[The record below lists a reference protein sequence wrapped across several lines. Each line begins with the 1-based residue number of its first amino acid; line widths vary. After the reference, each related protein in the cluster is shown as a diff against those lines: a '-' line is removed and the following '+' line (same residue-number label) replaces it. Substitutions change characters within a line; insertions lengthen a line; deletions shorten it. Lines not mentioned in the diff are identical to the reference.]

1 MKKYTRILLTLAA
14 MGRLVG
20 RRWPSVA
27 LGGWDNKT
35 GLKAAR
41 FMIQCRAAAFLLAL
55 SSLLATGAVAPTTNQ
70 PAGDSAPHGL
80 SQRTPWTTS
89 RVVGT
94 PEPPLPYTT
103 RAFRPEL
110 TLKNPVFVIAE
121 PGTRDLLVVL
131 QGGEADR
138 PSRIVRIAEDPK
150 AGGPSGVEPVLEI
163 PGRLVYSVAFH
174 PRHATNGQML
184 VFSNGRTGQTE
195 RTNRLSRLRLGRQA
209 PRAAVPDSEEIL
221 LEWRS
226 GGHDGGGMGFGPDGM
241 LYVSTG
247 DGSND
252 SDTWDSGQ
260 TLDDLLGGVLRIDL
274 EHPEPGRKY
283 GIPQDNPFLGIP
295 GARGELWAYGLRNPW
310 RLAVDPPTGQVWVG
324 NNGQDVWES
333 AHLIRRGE
341 NYGWSVYEGSHL
353 FYRNR
358 RRGPTPVTA
367 PTFEHHHSEAR
378 SLTGGVVYRGDRLP
392 GLVGAYVYGDHST
405 GRIWAGLHD
414 GTKVA
419 WHREIAATPLLITS
433 FGLSPSGRL
442 LVSDLGGGLHE
453 IVPAPP
459 RATTPPFPRKLSETG
474 VFASTRDHRVETGV
488 VSYSVNAPAWA
499 DGAEAERFLAL
510 PGDGRITH
518 ATSRAWGF
526 PDGTVLVQTLRLPTS
541 KASRASGAADSL
553 GRRIETRLMTRQ
565 DGRWAGYSYRW
576 NAEETDADL
585 VPAEGADAEFDR
597 ADAAAPGGLRRQ
609 RWHFPSRSE
618 CLGCHSR
625 AVGFVLGLGDL
636 QMNRTHRYPGG
647 VEDHQPRALEHAG
660 FFTAPLPKESKDPAA
675 PALVDP
681 HDPHQDLDRRARSY
695 LHANCSVCHVEA
707 GGGNARL
714 QLEFTTARDRM
725 ELIGARP
732 QHDGFG
738 LRDAMLVAPGHPDR
752 SVLLHRLSVRGRGQM
767 PPLALNTLD
776 ERAVALMRS
785 WIAAMP
791 AGPVASR
798 EWRMADF
805 ASDLAGLGSGS
816 AAPRSPETGKAHFQT
831 LGCLQ
836 CHRRDGEGGSVGP
849 DLTGIGQRSGAG
861 QLLESLLEPSKVIAP
876 EYAQT
881 ELETRSGQTLVGR
894 VESET
899 AQAIILRPVGA
910 DDPVTVT
917 VSDIHARRLHPV
929 SGMPE
934 GMLNG
939 LEKPQVLDLLAYL
952 LSAKAAAK

>member
-103 RAFRPEL
+103 RAFRPDL

-174 PRHATNGQML
+174 PGHATNGQML

-209 PRAAVPDSEEIL
+209 PRAVVPDSEEIL

-310 RLAVDPPTGQVWVG
+310 RLAVDLPTGQVWVG

>member
-1 MKKYTRILLTLAA
+1 MKPTETRIPSRSEGFRTPAARMRRLRLLPALLLAF
-14 MGRLVG
+14 GTCL
-20 RRWPSVA
+20 A
-27 LGGWDNKT
+27 LGAET
-35 GLKAAR
+35 
-41 FMIQCRAAAFLLAL
+41 
-55 SSLLATGAVAPTTNQ
+55 ATPR
-70 PAGDSAPHGL
+70 PAQEDSRPHGL
-80 SQRTPWTTS
+80 PQRTPWTTS

-94 PEPPLPYTT
+94 PEPPPPYTT

-121 PGTRDLLVVL
+121 PGTRDLLLVL

-138 PSRIVRIAEDPK
+138 PSRIVRVAEDPK
-150 AGGPSGVEPVLEI
+150 DGGPSGVEPVMEI

-174 PRHATNGQML
+174 PGHATNGQML

-195 RTNRLSRLRLGRQA
+195 RTNRLSRFRLERRA
-209 PRAAVPDSEEIL
+209 PRAVVPDSEEIL

-260 TLDDLLGGVLRIDL
+260 TLDDLLGGVLRLDL
-274 EHPEPGRKY
+274 EHPDPGRKY
-283 GIPQDNPFLGIP
+283 GIPRDNPFLGIP

-324 NNGQDVWES
+324 NNGQDLWES

-414 GTKVA
+414 GTQVA

-442 LVSDLGGGLHE
+442 LVSDLGSGLHE
-453 IVPAPP
+453 IVPAPSQKH
-459 RATTPPFPRKLSETG
+459 AAPFPRKLSQTG
-474 VFASTRDHRVETGV
+474 VLASTRDHRVEAGV
-488 VSYSVNAPAWA
+488 APYSVNAPAWA

-518 ATSRAWGF
+518 AASRAWGF

-541 KASRASGAADSL
+541 GAPGTSGSP
-553 GRRIETRLMTRQ
+553 GRPIETRLMTRQ

-576 NAEETDADL
+576 NADATDADL
-585 VPAEGADAEFDR
+585 VPVEGADVDLER
-597 ADAAAPGGLRRQ
+597 PDAAAPGGLRRQ

-660 FFTAPLPKESKDPAA
+660 FFTGPLPKESKDPAA

-681 HDPHQDLDRRARSY
+681 YDPHQDLEGRARSY

-707 GGGNARL
+707 GGGNARM
-714 QLEFTTARDRM
+714 QLEFSTARDRM

-738 LRDAMLVAPGHPDR
+738 LRDAMLVAPGHPER

-767 PPLALNTLD
+767 PPLALNTVD

-791 AGPVASR
+791 AGAAATR

-805 ASDLAGLGSGS
+805 AADLPGLADLVGGRATAARS
-816 AAPRSPETGKAHFQT
+816 AEAGKAHFQA

-849 DLTGIGQRSGAG
+849 DLTGIGRRAGAS

-894 VESET
+894 IESET
-899 AQAIILRPVGA
+899 AQAVVLRPAGA
-910 DDPVTVT
+910 DDPVTVP
-917 VSDIHARRLHPV
+917 VPDIRTRRPHPV

-934 GMLNG
+934 GMLQG
-939 LEKPQVLDLLAYL
+939 LEKNQVLDLIAYL
-952 LSAKAAAK
+952 LSAGAAAK

>member
-310 RLAVDPPTGQVWVG
+310 RLAVDLPTGQVWVG

-660 FFTAPLPKESKDPAA
+660 FFTVPLPKESKDPAA

>member
-1 MKKYTRILLTLAA
+1 M
-14 MGRLVG
+14 
-20 RRWPSVA
+20 
-27 LGGWDNKT
+27 
-35 GLKAAR
+35 
-41 FMIQCRAAAFLLAL
+41 
-55 SSLLATGAVAPTTNQ
+55 
-70 PAGDSAPHGL
+70 
-80 SQRTPWTTS
+80 
-89 RVVGT
+89 
-94 PEPPLPYTT
+94 
-103 RAFRPEL
+103 
-110 TLKNPVFVIAE
+110 
-121 PGTRDLLVVL
+121 
-131 QGGEADR
+131 
-138 PSRIVRIAEDPK
+138 
-150 AGGPSGVEPVLEI
+150 
-163 PGRLVYSVAFH
+163 
-174 PRHATNGQML
+174 
-184 VFSNGRTGQTE
+184 
-195 RTNRLSRLRLGRQA
+195 
-209 PRAAVPDSEEIL
+209 
-221 LEWRS
+221 
-226 GGHDGGGMGFGPDGM
+226 
-241 LYVSTG
+241 
-247 DGSND
+247 
-252 SDTWDSGQ
+252 
-260 TLDDLLGGVLRIDL
+260 
-274 EHPEPGRKY
+274 
-283 GIPQDNPFLGIP
+283 
-295 GARGELWAYGLRNPW
+295 
-310 RLAVDPPTGQVWVG
+310 
-324 NNGQDVWES
+324 
-333 AHLIRRGE
+333 
-341 NYGWSVYEGSHL
+341 
-353 FYRNR
+353 
-358 RRGPTPVTA
+358 
-367 PTFEHHHSEAR
+367 
-378 SLTGGVVYRGDRLP
+378 
-392 GLVGAYVYGDHST
+392 
-405 GRIWAGLHD
+405 
-414 GTKVA
+414 A

-474 VFASTRDHRVETGV
+474 VFASTRDHRVEAGV
-488 VSYSVNAPAWA
+488 APYSVNAPAWA

-541 KASRASGAADSL
+541 KASGASGAADSL

-681 HDPHQDLDRRARSY
+681 YDPHQDLDRRARSY

-767 PPLALNTLD
+767 PPLALNTVD

-816 AAPRSPETGKAHFQT
+816 AAPRSPEAGKAHFQT

-861 QLLESLLEPSKVIAP
+861 PLLESLLEPSKVIAP

>member
-103 RAFRPEL
+103 RAFRPDL

-174 PRHATNGQML
+174 PGHATNGQML

-209 PRAAVPDSEEIL
+209 PRAVVPDSEEIL

-310 RLAVDPPTGQVWVG
+310 RLAVDLPTGQVWVG

-541 KASRASGAADSL
+541 KASRASGAAGSL

>member
-1 MKKYTRILLTLAA
+1 MPPMPERSRPIAALL
-14 MGRLVG
+14 R
-20 RRWPSVA
+20 
-27 LGGWDNKT
+27 
-35 GLKAAR
+35 
-41 FMIQCRAAAFLLAL
+41 RAAAVLLAVGTW
-55 SSLLATGAVAPTTNQ
+55 LAFGAE
-70 PAGDSAPHGL
+70 PATPRPAQDDARPHGL
-80 SQRTPWTTS
+80 PKRTPWTTS

-94 PEPPLPYTT
+94 PEPPPPYTT

-150 AGGPSGVEPVLEI
+150 EGGPSGVEPVLEI

-174 PRHATNGQML
+174 PGHATNGQML

-195 RTNRLSRLRLGRQA
+195 RTNRLSRFRLGRQA
-209 PRAAVPDSEEIL
+209 PRTVVPDSEEIL

-274 EHPEPGRKY
+274 EHPDPGRTY
-283 GIPQDNPFLGIP
+283 GIPRDNPFLGIP

-310 RLAVDPPTGQVWVG
+310 RLSVDPPTGQVWVG

-459 RATTPPFPRKLSETG
+459 RTHTAPFPRKLSQTG
-474 VFASTRDHRVETGV
+474 VFASTRDHRVEAGV
-488 VSYSVNAPAWA
+488 VAYSVNAPAWA

-526 PDGTVLVQTLRLPTS
+526 PDGTVLVQTLHLPTS
-541 KASRASGAADSL
+541 KASGASGTSGTSEATGSP
-553 GRRIETRLMTRQ
+553 GRRIETRVMTRQ

-576 NAEETDADL
+576 NADETDADL

-597 ADAAAPGGLRRQ
+597 PDAAAPGGLRRQ

-681 HDPHQDLDRRARSY
+681 YDPHQDLDRRARSY

-714 QLEFTTARDRM
+714 QLELTTARDRM

-732 QHDGFG
+732 QHDSFG

-767 PPLALNTLD
+767 PPLALNTVD

-805 ASDLAGLGSGS
+805 ASDLASDQTASQGRS
-816 AAPRSPETGKAHFQT
+816 AEAGKAHFQA

-849 DLTGIGQRSGAG
+849 DLTGIGRRAGAG

-899 AQAIILRPVGA
+899 AQSIVLRPVGA
-910 DDPVTVT
+910 DDPVSVP
-917 VSDIHARRLHPV
+917 VSEVRTRRLHPV

-939 LEKPQVLDLLAYL
+939 LDKPQVLDLLTYL
-952 LSAKAAAK
+952 LSAGAAAK

>member
-1 MKKYTRILLTLAA
+1 MSSMEARVLFPSERSRSSVRPLRRWTAFLMAWCTLLAA
-14 MGRLVG
+14 SAAPPTPQ
-20 RRWPSVA
+20 PS
-27 LGGWDNKT
+27 T
-35 GLKAAR
+35 
-41 FMIQCRAAAFLLAL
+41 
-55 SSLLATGAVAPTTNQ
+55 
-70 PAGDSAPHGL
+70 GDSAPQGL
-80 SQRTPWTTS
+80 PRRLPWNTS
-89 RVVGT
+89 RVIGT
-94 PEPPLPYTT
+94 PEPPPPFTT
-103 RAFRPEL
+103 RAFRPDV

-131 QGGEADR
+131 QGGESDR
-138 PSRIVRIAEDPK
+138 PSRVVRIAEEPG
-150 AGGPSGVEPVLEI
+150 AGRPAGPEPLMEI
-163 PGRLVYSVAFH
+163 AGRLVYSVAFH
-174 PRHATNGQML
+174 PGYVTNGQML

-195 RTNRLSRLRLGRQA
+195 RTNRLSRFRID
-209 PRAAVPDSEEIL
+209 RAAPMAVVAGSEEIL

-274 EHPEPGRKY
+274 EHPDPGLRY
-283 GIPQDNPFLGIP
+283 GIPKDNPFLGIP

-324 NNGQDVWES
+324 NNGQDLWET

-341 NYGWSVYEGSHL
+341 NYGWSVYEGGHL

-358 RRGPTPVTA
+358 RRGPTLVTA

-378 SLTGGVVYRGDRLP
+378 SLTGGVVYRGGRLP
-392 GLVGAYVYGDHST
+392 GLEGAYVYGDHST

-414 GTKVA
+414 GTKVV

-442 LVSDLGGGLHE
+442 LVTDLGSGLQE
-453 IVPAPP
+453 IVPAPA
-459 RATTPPFPRKLSETG
+459 RASTPPFPRRLSETG
-474 VFASTRDHRVETGV
+474 VFASTRDHRVEAGV
-488 VSYSVNAPAWA
+488 VAYSVNAPGWA
-499 DGAEAERFLAL
+499 DGAEAERFLAI
-510 PGDGRITH
+510 PGDGTITH

-526 PDGTVLVQTLRLPTS
+526 PDGTVLVQTLGFPATGS
-541 KASRASGAADSL
+541 SGGP

-565 DGRWAGYSYRW
+565 EGRWAGYSYRW
-576 NAEETDADL
+576 NPEQTDAEL
-585 VPAEGADAEFDR
+585 VSAEGLDAELEHPD
-597 ADAAAPGGLRRQ
+597 ADVPGGLRRQ

-625 AVGFVLGLGDL
+625 AVGFVLGLSDL

-647 VEDHQPRALEHAG
+647 VEAHQPRALEQAG
-660 FFTAPLPKESKDPAA
+660 YFSAALPKESREPSATS
-675 PALVDP
+675 LVDP
-681 HDPHQDLDRRARSY
+681 YEPRHELERRARSY

-707 GGGNARL
+707 GGGNARM
-714 QLEFTTARDRM
+714 QLEATTARDRM

-738 LRDAMLVAPGHPDR
+738 LRDAMLVAPGHPER

-767 PPLALNTLD
+767 PPLALNRVD
-776 ERAVALMRS
+776 ERAVALMRA
-785 WIAAMP
+785 WIASMP
-791 AGPVASR
+791 SGPAASR
-798 EWRMADF
+798 DWQVADI
-805 ASDLAGLGSGS
+805 AGDLASLPTGH
-816 AAPRSPETGKAHFQT
+816 SPEAGKAHFQA

-849 DLTGIGQRSGAG
+849 DLTGIGRRASAS

-881 ELETRSGQTLVGR
+881 EVETRSGRTLVGR
-894 VESET
+894 IESED
-899 AQAIILRPVGA
+899 ARRVVLRPAGA
-910 DDPVTVT
+910 DEPEEIPVADLR
-917 VSDIHARRLHPV
+917 SRRPHPV

-939 LEKPQVLDLLAYL
+939 LDKSQILDLIAYL
-952 LSAKAAAK
+952 LSAPTARP

>member
-209 PRAAVPDSEEIL
+209 PRAVVPDSEEIL

>member
-1 MKKYTRILLTLAA
+1 MKKYTRILLNLAA
-14 MGRLVG
+14 AGGLVG

-41 FMIQCRAAAFLLAL
+41 FMIQCRAAAFLMAL
-55 SSLLATGAVAPTTNQ
+55 STLLAMGAETPSPSQPTGDT
-70 PAGDSAPHGL
+70 SPHGL
-80 SQRTPWTTS
+80 PRRLPWNTS
-89 RVVGT
+89 RVIGT

-103 RAFRPEL
+103 RPFRPEL
-110 TLKNPVFVIAE
+110 KLKNPVFVIAE

-131 QGGEADR
+131 QGGEPDR
-138 PSRIVRIAEDPK
+138 PSRIVRMAEDPK
-150 AGGPSGVEPVLEI
+150 ESGPSGVEPLLEI

-174 PRHATNGQML
+174 PGHATNGQML

-195 RTNRLSRLRLGRQA
+195 RTNRLSRFRIERQA
-209 PRAAVPDSEEIL
+209 PRKIVPDSEEIL

-274 EHPEPGRKY
+274 DHPDPGRKY
-283 GIPQDNPFLGIP
+283 GIPRDNPFLGIP

-310 RLAVDPPTGQVWVG
+310 RLTVDPLTGQVWVG
-324 NNGQDVWES
+324 NNGQDLWES

-378 SLTGGVVYRGDRLP
+378 SLTGGVVYRGDHLP

-414 GTKVA
+414 GTKVT

-433 FGLSPSGRL
+433 FGLSHAGRL
-442 LVSDLGGGLHE
+442 LVTDLGSGLQE

-459 RATTPPFPRKLSETG
+459 RATAPPFPRKLSETG

-488 VSYSVNAPAWA
+488 VSYAVNTPAWA

-526 PDGTVLVQTLRLPTS
+526 PDGTVLVQTLRFPAPS
-541 KASRASGAADSL
+541 PSGHP

-576 NAEETDADL
+576 NAAETDADL
-585 VPAEGADAEFDR
+585 VPSEGADADLDR
-597 ADAAAPGGLRRQ
+597 PDAAAPGGLRRQ

-636 QMNRTHRYPGG
+636 QMNRTHRYPSG

-660 FFTAPLPKESKDPAA
+660 FFTAPLPKESKDPAG

-681 HDPHQDLDRRARSY
+681 YDPHQDLDRRARSY

-738 LRDAMLVAPGHPDR
+738 LRDAMLVAPGHPER

-767 PPLALNTLD
+767 PPLALNTVD
-776 ERAVALMRS
+776 ERAVALMRN

-791 AGPVASR
+791 TGPVASR
-798 EWRMADF
+798 EWRVADF
-805 ASDLAGLGSGS
+805 ASELSSAL
-816 AAPRSPETGKAHFQT
+816 AAPQGRSPEAGKAHFQA

-849 DLTGIGQRSGAG
+849 DLTGIGQRAGAG

-881 ELETRSGQTLVGR
+881 ELETASGQSLVGR

-899 AQAIILRPVGA
+899 AQAVVLRPIGA
-910 DDPVTVT
+910 DEPVTLP
-917 VSDIHARRLHPV
+917 VSEIRARRPHPV

-952 LSAKAAAK
+952 LSAGAAAK

>member
-1 MKKYTRILLTLAA
+1 MNSIEARIPF
-14 MGRLVG
+14 
-20 RRWPSVA
+20 PSDKPVRA
-27 LGGWDNKT
+27 VHFRAVQL
-35 GLKAAR
+35 
-41 FMIQCRAAAFLLAL
+41 QCRAAAFLLAL

-80 SQRTPWTTS
+80 SQRLAWNTS
-89 RVVGT
+89 RVIGT

-103 RAFRPEL
+103 RPFRPEL
-110 TLKNPVFVIAE
+110 KLKNPVFVIAE

-131 QGGEADR
+131 QGGEPDR
-138 PSRIVRIAEDPK
+138 PSRIVRVAEEPK
-150 AGGPSGVEPVLEI
+150 DATAANNAEPLLEI

-174 PRHATNGQML
+174 PGHTTNGQML

-195 RTNRLSRLRLGRQA
+195 RTNRLSRFRIERPA
-209 PRAAVPDSEEIL
+209 TRKIVPGSEEIL

-283 GIPQDNPFLGIP
+283 GIPKDNPFLGIP

-310 RLAVDPPTGQVWVG
+310 RLAVDLPTGQVWVG

-433 FGLSPSGRL
+433 FGLSHAGRL
-442 LVSDLGGGLHE
+442 LVTDLGSGLQE
-453 IVPAPP
+453 IVSAPP

-499 DGAEAERFLAL
+499 DGAEAERLLAI
-510 PGDGRITH
+510 PGEGRITH
-518 ATSRAWGF
+518 AANRAWGF

-541 KASRASGAADSL
+541 KASGASGASEATDSP

-576 NAEETDADL
+576 NADETDADL
-585 VPAEGADAEFDR
+585 VPPEGADADFDHP
-597 ADAAAPGGLRRQ
+597 DAAAPGGLRRQ

-625 AVGFVLGLGDL
+625 AVGFVLGLSDL

-660 FFTAPLPKESKDPAA
+660 FFTTPLPKESKDPAA
-675 PALVDP
+675 LALVDP
-681 HDPHQDLDRRARSY
+681 YDPHQDLDRRARSY

-707 GGGNARL
+707 GGGNARM
-714 QLEFTTARDRM
+714 QLEFSTARDRM

-767 PPLALNTLD
+767 PPLAINTVD
-776 ERAVALMRS
+776 ERAVALMRA

-791 AGPVASR
+791 TGPAASR
-798 EWRMADF
+798 EWRVADF
-805 ASDLAGLGSGS
+805 ASDLAS
-816 AAPRSPETGKAHFQT
+816 AQTAPQGRSPEAGKAHFQT

-849 DLTGIGQRSGAG
+849 DLTGIGQRAGAG
-861 QLLESLLEPSKVIAP
+861 PLLESLLEPSKVIAP

-894 VESET
+894 IESET
-899 AQAIILRPVGA
+899 AQAVVLRPVGA
-910 DDPVTVT
+910 DDPVTVP
-917 VSDIHARRLHPV
+917 VSEIRARRLHPV

-952 LSAKAAAK
+952 LSAGAAGK

>member
-1 MKKYTRILLTLAA
+1 MDLII
-14 MGRLVG
+14 MMVVV
-20 RRWPSVA
+20 VA
-27 LGGWDNKT
+27 LTPW
-35 GLKAAR
+35 
-41 FMIQCRAAAFLLAL
+41 IRAA
-55 SSLLATGAVAPTTNQ
+55 TGPETNST
-70 PAGDSAPHGL
+70 PHDSKPHGL
-80 SQRTPWTTS
+80 TRRAPWTTS

-94 PEPPLPYTT
+94 PEPPLPFTT
-103 RAFRPEL
+103 RPFRPEL
-110 TLKNPVFVIAE
+110 TLKNPVFVISE
-121 PGTRDLLVVL
+121 PGTRNLLVVL
-131 QGGEADR
+131 QGGEAER
-138 PSRIVRIAEDPK
+138 PSRIVRMAEVPK
-150 AGGPSGVEPVLEI
+150 DGGPTGPEPLLEI

-174 PRHATNGQML
+174 PGHATNGQML

-195 RTNRLSRLRLGRQA
+195 RTNRLSRFRIGRDGS
-209 PRAAVPDSEEIL
+209 RTLVPGSEEIL

-252 SDTWDSGQ
+252 SDAWDSGQ

-274 EHPEPGRKY
+274 DHPDPGLKY
-283 GIPQDNPFLGIP
+283 GVPKDNPFVGIP

-324 NNGQDVWES
+324 NNGQDLWES

-378 SLTGGVVYRGDRLP
+378 SLTGGVVYRGGQLP
-392 GLVGAYVYGDHST
+392 GLEGAYVYGDHST

-414 GTKVA
+414 GTKVV

-442 LVSDLGGGLHE
+442 LVTDLGSGLQE

-459 RATTPPFPRKLSETG
+459 RATTPAFPRKLSETG
-474 VFASTRDHRVETGV
+474 VFASTREHRVETGV
-488 VSYSVNAPAWA
+488 VSYAVNAPAWT
-499 DGAEAERFLAL
+499 DGAEAERFLAI

-518 ATSRAWGF
+518 ATSRGWGF
-526 PDGTVLVQTLRLPTS
+526 PDGAVLVQTLRFPT
-541 KASRASGAADSL
+541 AGPSGGP

-565 DGRWAGYSYRW
+565 DGRWNGYSYRW
-576 NAEETDADL
+576 NATETDAEL
-585 VPAEGADAEFDR
+585 VPAEGIDAEFDR
-597 ADAAAPGGLRRQ
+597 PAADAPDGIRRQ

-625 AVGFVLGLGDL
+625 AVGFVLGLSDL
-636 QMNRTHRYPGG
+636 QMKRSHTYPGG
-647 VEDHQPRALEHAG
+647 IEDHQLRALEHAG
-660 FFTAPLPKESKDPAA
+660 YFSGALPKESKDPAA
-675 PALVDP
+675 LGLVDP
-681 HDPHQDLDRRARSY
+681 YDPHQDLDRRARSY

-707 GGGNARL
+707 GGGNARM

-738 LRDAMLVAPGHPDR
+738 LRDAMLVAPGHPER

-767 PPLALNTLD
+767 PPLAINTVD
-776 ERAVALMRS
+776 ERAVALMRA
-785 WIAAMP
+785 WITSMPTGAA
-791 AGPVASR
+791 ASR
-798 EWRMADF
+798 EWRVADF
-805 ASDLAGLGSGS
+805 AGDLPS
-816 AAPRSPETGKAHFQT
+816 AQTAPQGRSPEAGKAHFNA

-849 DLTGIGQRSGAG
+849 DLTDIGRRASAS

-881 ELETRSGQTLVGR
+881 ELETRSDQTLVGR
-894 VESET
+894 IESET
-899 AQAIILRPVGA
+899 TQAVVLRPVGA
-910 DDPVTVT
+910 DDPVTVP
-917 VSDIHARRLHPV
+917 VSEIRARRLHPV

-934 GMLNG
+934 GILNG
-939 LEKPQVLDLLAYL
+939 LDQTQVLDLLAYL
-952 LSAKAAAK
+952 LSAGAASK

>member
-1 MKKYTRILLTLAA
+1 
-14 MGRLVG
+14 
-20 RRWPSVA
+20 
-27 LGGWDNKT
+27 
-35 GLKAAR
+35 
-41 FMIQCRAAAFLLAL
+41 
-55 SSLLATGAVAPTTNQ
+55 
-70 PAGDSAPHGL
+70 
-80 SQRTPWTTS
+80 
-89 RVVGT
+89 
-94 PEPPLPYTT
+94 
-103 RAFRPEL
+103 
-110 TLKNPVFVIAE
+110 
-121 PGTRDLLVVL
+121 
-131 QGGEADR
+131 
-138 PSRIVRIAEDPK
+138 
-150 AGGPSGVEPVLEI
+150 
-163 PGRLVYSVAFH
+163 
-174 PRHATNGQML
+174 
-184 VFSNGRTGQTE
+184 
-195 RTNRLSRLRLGRQA
+195 
-209 PRAAVPDSEEIL
+209 
-221 LEWRS
+221 
-226 GGHDGGGMGFGPDGM
+226 
-241 LYVSTG
+241 
-247 DGSND
+247 
-252 SDTWDSGQ
+252 
-260 TLDDLLGGVLRIDL
+260 
-274 EHPEPGRKY
+274 
-283 GIPQDNPFLGIP
+283 
-295 GARGELWAYGLRNPW
+295 
-310 RLAVDPPTGQVWVG
+310 
-324 NNGQDVWES
+324 
-333 AHLIRRGE
+333 
-341 NYGWSVYEGSHL
+341 
-353 FYRNR
+353 
-358 RRGPTPVTA
+358 
-367 PTFEHHHSEAR
+367 
-378 SLTGGVVYRGDRLP
+378 
-392 GLVGAYVYGDHST
+392 
-405 GRIWAGLHD
+405 
-414 GTKVA
+414 
-419 WHREIAATPLLITS
+419 
-433 FGLSPSGRL
+433 
-442 LVSDLGGGLHE
+442 
-453 IVPAPP
+453 
-459 RATTPPFPRKLSETG
+459 
-474 VFASTRDHRVETGV
+474 
-488 VSYSVNAPAWA
+488 
-499 DGAEAERFLAL
+499 
-510 PGDGRITH
+510 
-518 ATSRAWGF
+518 
-526 PDGTVLVQTLRLPTS
+526 
-541 KASRASGAADSL
+541 
-553 GRRIETRLMTRQ
+553 
-565 DGRWAGYSYRW
+565 
-576 NAEETDADL
+576 
-585 VPAEGADAEFDR
+585 
-597 ADAAAPGGLRRQ
+597 
-609 RWHFPSRSE
+609 
-618 CLGCHSR
+618 
-625 AVGFVLGLGDL
+625 
-636 QMNRTHRYPGG
+636 MNRTHRYPGG